1 MTTRE
6 FLNTVQ
12 KMMADMANFELYAT
26 DPIRDVV
33 YDKAGDLLAALD
45 KKNESRKSKPS
56 KVAIANA
63 PIKEAIIN
71 HLNEVKHATASE
83 VAEALG
89 MTTQKASA
97 LLRQLAL
104 DGVFTVSEVKVPK
117 KGAVKNYSVTE

>member
-6 FLNTVQ
+6 MLNAVIAGTINADVQ
-12 KMMADMANFELYAT
+12 A
-26 DPIRDVV
+26 
-33 YDKAGDLLAALD
+33 KAQEVLTAMD
-45 KKNESRKSKPS
+45 KKNESRKAKPS
-56 KVAIANA
+56 KTAIANA
-63 PIKEAIIN
+63 PLKEAIVN

-97 LLRQLAL
+97 LLRQLAQ